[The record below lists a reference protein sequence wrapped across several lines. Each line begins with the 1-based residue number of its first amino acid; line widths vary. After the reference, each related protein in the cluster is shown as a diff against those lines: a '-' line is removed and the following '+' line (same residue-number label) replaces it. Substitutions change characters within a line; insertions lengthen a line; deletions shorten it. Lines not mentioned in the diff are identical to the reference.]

1 MKQLWDWHWG
11 SHQCWLYCQDSKKN
25 TCASIDPWNMGG
37 TVIICDSIKISKS
50 HDISTVHQQNSFHH
64 GVSMTFQCHLCS
76 NVPLLSRGSWP
87 SISATSECGELRCS
101 IQRERQAAAVVTE
114 CQTKFDQKHRRFDQQ
129 KCTNTGHFSSALYV
143 PHSIDWLIINVH
155 LKWMGYRLYRH
166 NGWLIIILP
175 INLKCIFWEYR
186 HSHVKE
192 C

>member
-1 MKQLWDWHWG
+1 
-11 SHQCWLYCQDSKKN
+11 
-25 TCASIDPWNMGG
+25 MGG

-50 HDISTVHQQNSFHH
+50 HDISTVHQQNLFHH

-76 NVPLLSRGSWP
+76 NVPLLSRGNCRKA
-87 SISATSECGELRCS
+87 ISECGELRCS

-114 CQTKFDQKHRRFDQQ
+114 ANGQTKFKETPKIRPAKAQ
-129 KCTNTGHFSSALYV
+129 CV

-166 NGWLIIILP
+166 NGWLIIILSK
-175 INLKCIFWEYR
+175 NLTCIFWEYR
-186 HSHVKE
+186 HSHVEE

>member
-1 MKQLWDWHWG
+1 
-11 SHQCWLYCQDSKKN
+11 
-25 TCASIDPWNMGG
+25 MGG

-64 GVSMTFQCHLCS
+64 GVSMTFQCHLKAPMS
-76 NVPLLSRGSWP
+76 PLILAGQLTVDFGHFGVRRTAVFNSKRTP
-87 SISATSECGELRCS
+87 SSGGI
-101 IQRERQAAAVVTE
+101 VTE
-114 CQTKFDQKHRRFDQQ
+114 CPTKFDQKHRRFDQQ
-129 KCTNTGHFSSALYV
+129 KSGHFSSQCV
-143 PHSIDWLIINVH
+143 PHSIDWWIINVH

-186 HSHVKE
+186 HSHVEE